1 LGVGCWVLGV
11 MVMVMVAIVSLER
24 KTKLG
29 YCCLFD
35 GVWIWMFAGVPD
47 AFTRTLRDSLH
58 RSPDGSEQTPWLENA
73 WLDGKGCP
81 RLE

>member
-1 LGVGCWVLGV
+1 VGAFELMGWVLG
-11 MVMVMVAIVSLER
+11 IGCDGGCELER
-24 KTKLG
+24 KMKLG
-29 YCCLFD
+29 CCCLFD

-73 WLDGKGCP
+73 WLDGKGCS